1 MEEGFRSDGSYYLLP
16 IYPRRYGMTVFQG
29 VGEEAARQK
38 LNENKDG

>member
-16 IYPRRYGMTVFQG
+16 AYPRRYGMTVFHG

-38 LNENKDG
+38 LCENKDG